1 MNREKNTGRAVAGF
15 ILTLFTC
22 MMIFMGG
29 LIITL
34 RFGIFKGND
43 INSFL
48 DNIDF
53 HEALQKIVVTEVR
66 TKINETTGSGEAAAL
81 SADAVDTLL
90 TEDVVRDMTTTVT
103 KAVLEDEPINLNEMK
118 DECMDTVKEVSSKA
132 VDDIIDEISETS
144 KVVNLDALKNSS
156 IIKQYQEDYKV
167 DITST
172 IMDKMKTM
180 YNSTSINLDEI
191 DVEEVKA
198 EAQNAINE
206 YILPV
211 LEEKVDKYV
220 ADANDI
226 VNREVQKI
234 KEDDDVMAVKSA
246 VKGFSVLMNVALV
259 VAVLVIVALALVQI
273 CLVYRKEKH
282 RAFRNIGIASGVS
295 AAMTVLTVALLGIVR
310 NMLGDIFDKNDEI
323 ENIIM
328 EFVDSN
334 MARVT
339 SDIVITAVVTGV
351 IFVVCMIISRVVK
364 NKKVDTVA

>member
-43 INSFL
+43 INSFF

-53 HEALQKIVVTEVR
+53 LEAFQKIVVTEVR

-198 EAQNAINE
+198 EAQNAI
-206 YILPV
+206 
-211 LEEKVDKYV
+211 
-220 ADANDI
+220 
-226 VNREVQKI
+226 R
-234 KEDDDVMAVKSA
+234 
-246 VKGFSVLMNVALV
+246 
-259 VAVLVIVALALVQI
+259 
-273 CLVYRKEKH
+273 
-282 RAFRNIGIASGVS
+282 
-295 AAMTVLTVALLGIVR
+295 
-310 NMLGDIFDKNDEI
+310 
-323 ENIIM
+323 
-328 EFVDSN
+328 
-334 MARVT
+334 
-339 SDIVITAVVTGV
+339 
-351 IFVVCMIISRVVK
+351 
-364 NKKVDTVA
+364 

>member
-1 MNREKNTGRAVAGF
+1 M
-15 ILTLFTC
+15 
-22 MMIFMGG
+22 
-29 LIITL
+29 
-34 RFGIFKGND
+34 
-43 INSFL
+43 
-48 DNIDF
+48 
-53 HEALQKIVVTEVR
+53 
-66 TKINETTGSGEAAAL
+66 
-81 SADAVDTLL
+81 
-90 TEDVVRDMTTTVT
+90 
-103 KAVLEDEPINLNEMK
+103 
-118 DECMDTVKEVSSKA
+118 
-132 VDDIIDEISETS
+132 
-144 KVVNLDALKNSS
+144 
-156 IIKQYQEDYKV
+156 
-167 DITST
+167 
-172 IMDKMKTM
+172 
-180 YNSTSINLDEI
+180 
-191 DVEEVKA
+191 
-198 EAQNAINE
+198 
-206 YILPV
+206 
-211 LEEKVDKYV
+211 